1 MFLWKKK
8 ISQMTIKDI
17 MRNAGKGSSAKAV
30 ELYDQIRQTYV
41 YNMKN
46 NVNLITA
53 IEKIKMKYEKD
64 EDIKILLTNFEILQK
79 KYAEE
84 IEAKRSFISTLNGI
98 KNDVQKMNAISNK
111 KLEEVTKNYND
122 VKKENE
128 NLKIELDKLKMRNSY
143 IMNNNKKF
151 MGIKENDIKYN
162 NLSKSSMSNEKFPII
177 DK

>member
-1 MFLWKKK
+1 
-8 ISQMTIKDI
+8 
-17 MRNAGKGSSAKAV
+17 
-30 ELYDQIRQTYV
+30 
-41 YNMKN
+41 MKN

-111 KLEEVTKNYND
+111 KLEEVTKD
-122 VKKENE
+122 
-128 NLKIELDKLKMRNSY
+128 LLD
-143 IMNNNKKF
+143 
-151 MGIKENDIKYN
+151 
-162 NLSKSSMSNEKFPII
+162 II
-177 DK
+177 I